1 MSCLCGSRGSEG
13 RLRGSTSR
21 AERSCSILRRG
32 NAGDIHQISIRGRVR
47 RLIKPTNV
55 ATGQQSMYSLMPRKR
70 GSRLGWGLDR
80 SLRRLFK
87 PTFCGWNV
95 FLLCRYF
102 IFTHSLRSVLRFILR
117 IGVPAVSVPPRHP
130 AALSVTGI
138 FSRIVSSGQ
147 SVRTQE
153 CVCVSACV
161 CVCDVE
167 AMKYTADSIV
177 PCGFTHTPQ
186 ISICGSVVRRR
197 EDS

>member
-95 FLLCRYF
+95 FLLCK
-102 IFTHSLRSVLRFILR
+102 IFHFHSLTPERVEIH
-117 IGVPAVSVPPRHP
+117 PPYRCP
-130 AALSVTGI
+130 C
-138 FSRIVSSGQ
+138 RQCSSP
-147 SVRTQE
+147 SSS
-153 CVCVSACV
+153 SA
-161 CVCDVE
+161 
-167 AMKYTADSIV
+167 
-177 PCGFTHTPQ
+177 
-186 ISICGSVVRRR
+186 ISYRYI
-197 EDS
+197 